1 MMEYSSSGLYFGS
14 EGLGFLGRGFYG
26 AVAYPAVAVAPV
38 QLYFWAQ
45 GYT

>member
-1 MMEYSSSGLYFGS
+1 MEYSSSGLYLGS